1 MIVGELSGCSHRMAS
16 QGDGSTT
23 LPPGDGN
30 CWRSS
35 VDTLEGAGSSSLSR
49 DQLVV
54 DQKNDSELC
63 QLA

>member
-1 MIVGELSGCSHRMAS
+1 MIVGGLSGCSHRMAS

-30 CWRSS
+30 CWSS